1 MLVGYTPF
9 YKSGMDQSELFKAI
23 LKGSFH
29 MPKKFSPG
37 ATAIVSGLLT
47 KDPSMRLGSLAS
59 GETDILGS
67 EFLQM
72 INIEQ
77 LRRRTIK
84 PPQVPSIKDPLD
96 ASNFDDWSHLEDKM
110 TAIYPVLSP
119 EKEAIFDRF

>member
-1 MLVGYTPF
+1 
-9 YKSGMDQSELFKAI
+9 MDQSELFKAI

-96 ASNFDDWSHLEDKM
+96 ASNFDDWSHLEDKIDPMQSIHLEDKM